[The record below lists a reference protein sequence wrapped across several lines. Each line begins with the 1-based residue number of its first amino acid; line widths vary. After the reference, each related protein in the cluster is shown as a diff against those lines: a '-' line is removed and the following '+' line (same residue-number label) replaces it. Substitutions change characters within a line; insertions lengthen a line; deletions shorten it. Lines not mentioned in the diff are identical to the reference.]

1 MAELADIYEQ
11 LRNDIS
17 ELVAPLEPEELDQP
31 APATPGWSIRDIV
44 AHLAANATCTIA
56 GDFPREFFEAFG
68 EDTAVAMVND
78 WTSRQL
84 EARRGRPLEDL
95 LQEWKNS
102 STDLTAMMRG
112 EESWPEGTVM
122 FADRVLLTDAA

>member
-1 MAELADIYEQ
+1 MAEIADIYEQ
-11 LRNDIS
+11 LRNEIS
-17 ELVAPLEPEELDQP
+17 ELVATLEPGELDKP

-44 AHLAANATCTIA
+44 AHLAANATYTVA

-68 EDTAVAMVND
+68 ESAAVAMVND
-78 WTSRQL
+78 WTARQL
-84 EARRGRPLEDL
+84 EDRRGRSLEDL

-112 EESWPEGTVM
+112 EESWP
-122 FADRVLLTDAA
+122 